1 MEESR
6 QLSIAQSDP
15 GRASAERP
23 KPPHRKHFL
32 QNPKNETRK
41 REAKKQNLKPTRI
54 KSFSECRLTTKS
66 IRRPHGPAKKAAR
79 HTVNGQRPSSGGEQT
94 EAANN
99 KAATDMDR
107 KNPARAQRFNA
118 SHVVEAEL
126 EHLDWATRQPALR
139 MLDAVYWRR
148 RVLAVK
154 CGFEL
159 TDLQVMRLE
168 KILQRLGHPSE

>member
-1 MEESR
+1 
-6 QLSIAQSDP
+6 
-15 GRASAERP
+15 
-23 KPPHRKHFL
+23 
-32 QNPKNETRK
+32 
-41 REAKKQNLKPTRI
+41 
-54 KSFSECRLTTKS
+54 
-66 IRRPHGPAKKAAR
+66 
-79 HTVNGQRPSSGGEQT
+79 
-94 EAANN
+94 
-99 KAATDMDR
+99 MDQ
-107 KNPARAQRFNA
+107 KTPARAQRFTA

-159 TDLQVMRLE
+159 TDLQVMRLG